1 MFRMERGIFYGL
13 CWSLIVG
20 AVGLSQFTVVEWAN
34 LRPFGIIAHIS
45 AYSAIAAL
53 CVHFLHE
60 ARTALPNKN
69 RYWGTIGA
77 IPGFLIGQQAILCFA
92 CLVFLAGRA

>member
-20 AVGLSQFTVVEWAN
+20 AVGLSQCTVAEWPN

-45 AYSAIAAL
+45 AYIAIAAL
-53 CVHFLHE
+53 CFHSLHE
-60 ARTALPNKN
+60 ARTALPNQN
-69 RYWGTIGA
+69 EWWGTMGA
-77 IPGFLIGQQAILCFA
+77 ILGFLIGQEAMLCFA
-92 CLVFLAGRA
+92 CLLFLAGRA